1 MSRLRHQQQEYVQ
14 NQSETLNAFS
24 NDSLILSSP
33 VPPIQE
39 QALQMEVFVD
49 TNERIIKDITYSH
62 LLPLDR

>member
-1 MSRLRHQQQEYVQ
+1 MNSRRHFLFVQ
-14 NQSETLNAFS
+14 NRSETLNAFS
-24 NDSLILSSP
+24 KDSLILSSP